1 MNYVLTEGAVTFRHT
16 LHVTPSLFIASRWQV
31 VIALT
36 ATFSSAEKRNP
47 VEKTKAANH
56 YAAFWIP
63 LFSGMT
69 T

>member
-47 VEKTKAANH
+47 EGRHRLSRLYIIDWMPHQGAA
-56 YAAFWIP
+56 
-63 LFSGMT
+63 
-69 T
+69 